1 MATITAALCLATGG
15 GSVGE
20 WMLPVRYC
28 RSLPGRRRSRLPGH
42 HHRFRDLEKIV
53 VHDLKGRRK
62 IWRALQGAERRG
74 TADCCRRSGDE
85 TPGLSMRISFC
96 FMRLGVV
103 AAERKG
109 STSAFGR
116 RSCSTTTANFGLL
129 RTSCPPRPG
138 GGPWPNIL
146 FESNTGLIVF
156 CFTHLTESF
165 TKPESY

>member
-96 FMRLGVV
+96 FMRLG
-103 AAERKG
+103 ERRTKERG
-109 STSAFGR
+109 PLRPSAVGRAPQPPPTSA
-116 RSCSTTTANFGLL
+116 SSALAV
-129 RTSCPPRPG
+129 RPDLEEVHG
-138 GGPWPNIL
+138 QT
-146 FESNTGLIVF
+146 F
-156 CFTHLTESF
+156 HLNPTQD
-165 TKPESY
+165 